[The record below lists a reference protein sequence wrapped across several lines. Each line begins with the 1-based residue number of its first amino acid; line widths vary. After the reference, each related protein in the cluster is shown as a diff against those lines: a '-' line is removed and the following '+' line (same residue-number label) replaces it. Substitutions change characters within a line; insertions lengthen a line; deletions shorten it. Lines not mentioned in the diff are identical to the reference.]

1 MSSEE
6 LTVAEN
12 QNGHSSYL
20 DDTGKYKGI
29 RAWIFST
36 DHKRIGI
43 LYLVAL
49 LSWFAV
55 GVTLG
60 FLIRLE
66 LLTPGKTIVDPQ
78 AYNAFFTL
86 HGVVM
91 LFLFVIPG
99 LPAVFGNFFLPIML
113 GAKDVAFPRLNLLSW
128 YLMQFYC

>member
-49 LSWFAV
+49 LSW
-55 GVTLG
+55 
-60 FLIRLE
+60 
-66 LLTPGKTIVDPQ
+66 
-78 AYNAFFTL
+78 
-86 HGVVM
+86 
-91 LFLFVIPG
+91 
-99 LPAVFGNFFLPIML
+99 
-113 GAKDVAFPRLNLLSW
+113 
-128 YLMQFYC
+128 